1 MGVPV
6 KWVFQLAALTGTRLG
21 LIFESLLCCP
31 LDNEKLVMDTGLLVV
46 QFVVGV
52 FLQTSVV
59 SKPLGTN
66 KLQFPHS

>member
-21 LIFESLLCCP
+21 LIFESLLCCR
-31 LDNEKLVMDTGLLVV
+31 LHNEKLVMDTGLLVV

-52 FLQTSVV
+52 FLQTSDV